1 MYIFSESEPVKEGI
15 AGARIGGQ
23 REDDGLADVRPG
35 NTPTLGSITMN
46 MEIIQEMNSLY
57 CLYRQLYLS

>member
-1 MYIFSESEPVKEGI
+1 MKEGI